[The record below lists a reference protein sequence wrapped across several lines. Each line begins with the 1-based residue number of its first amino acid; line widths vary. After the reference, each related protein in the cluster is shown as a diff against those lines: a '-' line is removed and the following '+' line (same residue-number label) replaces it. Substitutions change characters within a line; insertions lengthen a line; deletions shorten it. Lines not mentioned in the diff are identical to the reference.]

1 MLSDLVVAS
10 AHRSAEASV
19 RSIGMSIARVVCPV
33 HLQLLSFPAYRGAG
47 SRLNPG
53 SSRGITVVE
62 AGLLPSPALPHF
74 RCGKGRVGA
83 SSAPEEPALSVAA
96 QECELR
102 DCGTSILWRHQPN
115 IVGVHD

>member
-62 AGLLPSPALPHF
+62 AGLLPSPSPVALLMRQRKGGSELCSGRMRSAQLPLKDASCATAVRAF
-74 RCGKGRVGA
+74 CGGMRRTLYA
-83 SSAPEEPALSVAA
+83 
-96 QECELR
+96 C
-102 DCGTSILWRHQPN
+102 
-115 IVGVHD
+115 